1 MSPGH
6 RQQQAAAANKTL
18 GGAPGE
24 GHHGAVRGTNI
35 QQLPLLPLLLLSL
48 APSAQDSLCR
58 GWQGRVLLPL
68 RYVAVECGSGGVTW
82 QWRCDLAVAV

>member
-24 GHHGAVRGTNI
+24 RHQGGVSTANI

-48 APSAQDSLCR
+48 ARSAQDSLCR
-58 GWQGRVLLPL
+58 GRQGRVLLPL
-68 RYVAVECGSGGVTW
+68 RYVAVES
-82 QWRCDLAVAV
+82 AVAV